1 MFENIA
7 LDKPSLRKEFSKD
20 YKNYYSTKLFDEL
33 GFSRHTCKICH
44 KNFWSVGEREV
55 CEDPEHTEYSFFREK
70 KKDISYVSMWKKF
83 ADFFKKNGHEEIPKY
98 PVVSRWRRDL
108 FFTIASIQDFQR
120 IENGV
125 MGFEYNANPLVV
137 PQICLRFGDVENTGV
152 TGRHFTSFMMAGQHA
167 FNWPKEGYWR
177 DRCIELNYKF
187 LTKEIGVKKED
198 IVYNEDVW
206 AMGDF
211 SEFGPS
217 LETFANGC
225 ELVNSVFT
233 QFENSNGSVKE
244 FKGKVVDVGWGFE
257 RLLWYYTGYD
267 TAYEA
272 VFKGILNKIEK
283 RSSIEFDKKLFD
295 KFAKPASKIDF
306 SEKAGGKIEDAILKE
321 LGIAKSDYNKKV
333 KPLQALYAVLDHSRT
348 LLFAVSDGAL
358 PSNIGGGYNLRVI
371 LRRALSFIEEYNLD
385 IDLDEIAEMHAEE
398 LKGLYPGLKEN
409 LDLLSKVI
417 DIESKRYAATKDNSE
432 KIIDKIIAK
441 KAPVDIKELRTL
453 YESNGIT
460 PELISSVAAK
470 KGVHLDIPR
479 DAYEGIIKGD
489 FTRERETKKNI
500 DIDTKKFPK
509 TEQLYYKLAETS
521 DSKVLYADKNHVI
534 LDKTPFY
541 PEGGGQEADRGTIG
555 SAKVKDVQ
563 KYGDVIVHFIEGGSV
578 KEDSKVKCIVNSE
591 RRQNLM
597 VHHTATHLMNAT
609 LRNVLGKHAWQE
621 GTRKEEDKAHI
632 DITHYDKL
640 YDKDVENIEEF
651 ANSALAKGIKVT
663 VKDMERGEAENR
675 YGFTI
680 YQGHGVPSKT
690 MRIVTIES
698 RDGELIDAE
707 ACGGLHVAGMEQMIG
722 MIKVVGTSRVS
733 DGIDRVDFVAGKPA
747 LRYFQESYKQLKMI
761 SQTLNAD
768 LSSTGP
774 RVQILLNEKL
784 ALEKENTKR
793 LEEIADAVV
802 DSKEVADAIEK
813 AYAKKENIAEVR
825 LNYNK
830 QILRKVMSTLSSKH
844 SNITIIL
851 ANDSGEALASR
862 GAHSELAASDALK
875 KRFGSRFKGGGSKD
889 YAEGKVEQ

>member
-1 MFENIA
+1 MFEDIT
-7 LDKPSLRKEFSKD
+7 LDKSSLRKEFSKD
-20 YKNYYSTKLFDEL
+20 YKSYYNTKLFDDL
-33 GFSRHTCKICH
+33 GFSRHTCRICH
-44 KNFWSVGEREV
+44 KNFWSLEDRDV
-55 CEDPEHTEYSFFREK
+55 CEDPEHTEYSFFKDK
-70 KKDISYVSMWKKF
+70 KRDISYVGMWKKF
-83 ADFFKKNGHEEIPKY
+83 ADFFKKNGHEVIPKY

-120 IENGV
+120 IENGL

-187 LTKEIGVKKED
+187 LTDEIGVKKED
-198 IVYNEDVW
+198 LVYNEDVW

-217 LETFANGC
+217 LESFASGC

-283 RSSIEFDKKLFD
+283 KSDVAFDKKLFD
-295 KFAKPASKIDF
+295 KFAKHSAKIDF
-306 SEKAGGKIEDAILKE
+306 SEKAGGKVEDSILKE
-321 LGIAKSDYNKKV
+321 LGISKKDYNEKV

-371 LRRALSFIEEYNLD
+371 LRRALSFIEEYNLG
-385 IDLDEIAEMHAEE
+385 IGLDEVAEMHAKD
-398 LKGLYPGLKEN
+398 LKGLYPDLEEN
-409 LDLLSKVI
+409 LDILSKVI
-417 DIESKRYAATKDNSE
+417 GIEGKRYAATKENGS

-441 KAPVDIKELRTL
+441 GSTIEVKELRTL

-470 KGVHLDIPR
+470 KGVHVEIPR

-489 FTRERETKKNI
+489 FNRERETKKKISI
-500 DIDTKKFPK
+500 DIGKFTK
-509 TEQLYYKLAETS
+509 TEQLYYKLAEES
-521 DSKVLYADKNHVI
+521 ESEVLYADKEHVV

-541 PEGGGQEADRGTIG
+541 PEGGGQEADHGTIDG
-555 SAKVKDVQ
+555 AKVKDVQ
-563 KYGDVIVHFIEGGSV
+563 KYGNVIVHFIEGGSV
-578 KEDSKVKCIVNSE
+578 KKGSKVRCIVDHE

-632 DITHYDKL
+632 DVTHYDKL
-640 YDKDVENIEEF
+640 YESDIEKIEDF
-651 ANSALAKGIKVT
+651 ANRTLSKGIRVKVT
-663 VKDMERGEAENR
+663 DMERGEAEKR

-680 YQGHGVPSKT
+680 YQGHGVPSKI

-698 RDGELIDAE
+698 VDGKLVDAE

-722 MIKVVGTSRVS
+722 MIKVIGTSRVS
-733 DGIDRVDFVAGKPA
+733 DGVDRVDFVAGRPA
-747 LRYFQESYKQLKMI
+747 LRYFQESYKQLRMI
-761 SQTLNAD
+761 SQTLNAE
-768 LSSTGP
+768 LSSTGE
-774 RVQILLNEKL
+774 RVQGLLEEKL
-784 ALEKENTKR
+784 SIEKERTKM
-793 LEEIADAVV
+793 LEEIAKAVA
-802 DSKEVADAIEK
+802 DSEEVAESVNK
-813 AYAKKENIAEVR
+813 AVSKKEKVAEAK

-830 QILRKVMSTLSSKH
+830 QVLRKAIGNISSKYKGL
-844 SNITIIL
+844 TIIL
-851 ANDSGEALASR
+851 ESHSGDVLASR
-862 GAHSELAASDALK
+862 GADSDVAAVDALRK
-875 KRFGSRFKGGGSKD
+875 KFGSRFKGGGSRD
-889 YAEGKVEQ
+889 YAEGRIES